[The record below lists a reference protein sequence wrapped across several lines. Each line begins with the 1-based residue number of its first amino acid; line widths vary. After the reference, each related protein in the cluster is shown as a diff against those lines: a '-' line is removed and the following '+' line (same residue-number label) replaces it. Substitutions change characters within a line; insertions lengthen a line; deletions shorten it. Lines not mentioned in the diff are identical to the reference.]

1 MSIKQ
6 LNEVLEYLDTA
17 PKQIT
22 PPYRLL
28 LLILADRANEDMKGV
43 SWPSQP
49 WLAQKLGLSDRYVRR
64 MLEDLQKWGVIHII
78 HRGIEGKSNYY
89 RLTLHP
95 GTPVPPPRNSGVPTP
110 PELASSYEPL
120 KNHLITNKA
129 NPQKFSPSPVQ
140 PESLGKY
147 TPGIEKELLTQ
158 LRKEKG
164 WIQ

>member
-28 LLILADRANEDMKGV
+28 LLILADRANDDMNGV
-43 SWPSQP
+43 SWPSHQ

-64 MLEDLQKWGVIHII
+64 MLEDLEKWQVIHII
-78 HRGIEGKSNYY
+78 HRKNEGKSNNY
-89 RLTLHP
+89 RLTLRV
-95 GTPVPPPRNSGVPTP
+95 GTGDPTPRNSGVPTRS
-110 PELASSYEPL
+110 ELASSYEPL

-129 NPQKFSPSPVQ
+129 NPQKIFSVQIDQEPS
-140 PESLGKY
+140 GKF
-147 TPGIEKELLTQ
+147 TPGLPKDLIAQ
-158 LRKEKG
+158 LKKEKG
-164 WIQ
+164 WI

>member
-78 HRGIEGKSNYY
+78 HRGTEGKSNYY
-89 RLTLHP
+89 RLTLGG
-95 GTPVPPPRNSGVPTP
+95 GTGVTPRNSGVPTRA
-110 PELASSYEPL
+110 ELASSYEPL
-120 KNHLITNKA
+120 KNPLITNKA

-147 TPGIEKELLTQ
+147 TPGIEKDLLTQ

>member
-147 TPGIEKELLTQ
+147 TPGIQKELIKELK
-158 LRKEKG
+158 KEKG
-164 WIQ
+164 WV

>member
-28 LLILADRANEDMKGV
+28 LLILADRANDDMNGV

-64 MLEDLQKWGVIHII
+64 MLDDLEKWGVIHII
-78 HRGIEGKSNYY
+78 HRKNEGKSNHYK
-89 RLTLHP
+89 LTLGG
-95 GTPVPPPRNSGVPTP
+95 GTGVPTP
-110 PELASSYEPL
+110 RNSRVPTRAELASSYEPL
-120 KNHLITNKA
+120 DNHLITLKA
-129 NPQKFSPSPVQ
+129 NPQKISSTQ
-140 PESLGKY
+140 IDQGSLGKH
-147 TPGIEKELLTQ
+147 TPGLSKELIAQ
-158 LRKEKG
+158 LKKEKG
-164 WIQ
+164 WV

>member
-64 MLEDLQKWGVIHII
+64 MLEDLERWGVIHII
-78 HRGIEGKSNYY
+78 HRKNEGKSNYY
-89 RLTLHP
+89 RLTLSP
-95 GTPVPPPRNSGVPTP
+95 GTTVPTPRNSGVPTP

-147 TPGIEKELLTQ
+147 TPGIQKELIKELK
-158 LRKEKG
+158 KEKG
-164 WIQ
+164 WV

>member
-6 LNEVLEYLDTA
+6 LNSVLEYLDIA

-28 LLILADRANEDMKGV
+28 LLILADRANEDMNGV

-64 MLEDLQKWGVIHII
+64 MLEDLERLGVIHII
-78 HRGIEGKSNYY
+78 HRGNEGKSNYY
-89 RLTLHP
+89 RLTLGG
-95 GTPVPPPRNSGVPTP
+95 GTGVPTPRNSGVPTRA
-110 PELASSYEPL
+110 ELASSYEPL

-129 NPQKFSPSPVQ
+129 NPQKFSSIPIEPT
-140 PESLGKY
+140 PLGKY
-147 TPGIEKELLTQ
+147 TPGIEKELIKELK
-158 LRKEKG
+158 KEKG
-164 WIQ
+164 WV

>member
-6 LNEVLEYLDTA
+6 LNDVLEYLNTC

-28 LLILADRANEDMKGV
+28 LLLLADRANDDMNGV

-64 MLEDLQKWGVIHII
+64 MLEDLERWGVIHII
-78 HRGIEGKSNYY
+78 HRKNEGKSNYY
-89 RLTLHP
+89 KLTLSP
-95 GTPVPPPRNSGVPTP
+95 GTVVPTPRNSGVPTP

-120 KNHLITNKA
+120 ENHLITNKA
-129 NPQKFSPSPVQ
+129 NPQKFSSIPIEATP
-140 PESLGKY
+140 LGKY
-147 TPGIEKELLTQ
+147 TPGIEKELIKQ
-158 LRKEKG
+158 LKKEKG
-164 WIQ
+164 WL